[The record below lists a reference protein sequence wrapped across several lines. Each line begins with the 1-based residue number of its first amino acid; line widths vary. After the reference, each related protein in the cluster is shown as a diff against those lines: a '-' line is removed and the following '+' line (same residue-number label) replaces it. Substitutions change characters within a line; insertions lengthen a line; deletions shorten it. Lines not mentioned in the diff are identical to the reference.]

1 MIESRTFTLPNGL
14 RVMHNYDD
22 TTAMMAM
29 TVLYNV
35 GARDESPDK
44 TGMAHLFE
52 HLMFGGSVNVPDYD
66 AAMEMAGGW
75 NNAWTSNDYTN
86 FYDVIPAANAETAFW
101 LESDRMLGLSFD
113 PKSLE
118 VQRNVVI
125 EEFKQVCLNKPY
137 GDMGHLLRPLVYQN
151 HPYSWPTIG
160 KEIAHIAKVTEE
172 DVKEF
177 FYNHYGPNNAVIAV
191 SGNITFEETKRL
203 TEKWFGDIEPRTIS
217 QRSYAPVSQISSPRR
232 LEVIRRVPHTAV
244 AIAFPMGG
252 YNSADYIAADI
263 LTDVLSNGRSS
274 RFYQELIMD
283 SEIFIDV
290 DASILGSDEPGYLL
304 INAKLKKN
312 DPTTLAQ
319 AEQAIYAQLERIKST
334 APSEYEVVRA
344 INKFE
349 SSHTFGS
356 INFVARSQALA
367 MSMMHGENINS
378 IVPRY
383 RNLTPA
389 DIKRA
394 ANNILKFES
403 SATLIYHPE

>member
-14 RVMHNYDD
+14 RVVHNYDD

-137 GDMGHLLRPLVYQN
+137 GDMGHLLRPLVYQS
-151 HPYSWPTIG
+151 HPYGWPTIG
-160 KEIAHIAKVTEE
+160 KDIAHISKVTED

-217 QRSYAPVSQISSPRR
+217 QRSYTPEYPITSPRR

-252 YNSADYIAADI
+252 YNSADYMAADI

-274 RFYQELIMD
+274 RFYQELIMNSD
-283 SEIFIDV
+283 IFIDV

-367 MSMMHGENINS
+367 MSMMHGEDINS
-378 IVPRY
+378 VVPRY

-389 DIKRA
+389 DIKLA